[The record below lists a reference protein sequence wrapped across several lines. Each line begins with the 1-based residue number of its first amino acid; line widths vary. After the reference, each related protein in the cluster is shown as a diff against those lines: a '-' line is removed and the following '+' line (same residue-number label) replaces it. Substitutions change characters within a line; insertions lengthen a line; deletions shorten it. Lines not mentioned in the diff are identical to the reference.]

1 MISLIAAIGK
11 NNELGKNNKLIWDIP
26 SDLVFFKEKTVNH
39 KIIMGYNTYISI
51 GRPLPKRT
59 NIVLVDDPSKIED
72 KTNLIVY
79 SNIEDLYN
87 IELSTNEE
95 VFIIGGSSLYNYFYP
110 IADKMYLTL
119 IDEIDD
125 DADVYFPTIIDSD
138 WNKTILDSKNENNI
152 NYKHVLYERCK

>member
-1 MISLIAAIGK
+1 M
-11 NNELGKNNKLIWDIP
+11 
-26 SDLVFFKEKTVNH
+26 
-39 KIIMGYNTYISI
+39 
-51 GRPLPKRT
+51 
-59 NIVLVDDPSKIED
+59 
-72 KTNLIVY
+72 IVY

-125 DADVYFPTIIDSD
+125 DADVYFPTIIDND

-152 NYKHVLYERCK
+152 NYKHVLYERK